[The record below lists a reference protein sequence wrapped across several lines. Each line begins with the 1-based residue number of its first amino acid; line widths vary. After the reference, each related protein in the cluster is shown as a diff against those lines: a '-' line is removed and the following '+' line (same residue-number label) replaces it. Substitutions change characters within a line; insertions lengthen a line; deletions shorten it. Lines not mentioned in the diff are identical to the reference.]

1 MFWHCSNAFGNIF
14 RHTVAARADFIEEWT
29 IVTTYSVEYLYIP
42 GGSAVKWIANILFT
56 FVYDQM
62 LAKWMTF
69 PTVLVVFY
77 CCLVLLIHCLDSSWH
92 NRRHDFLS
100 PGIHWNDFW
109 TSDFVYSHNSTSDR
123 WFTDCGNLVYILF
136 VVVLQIRSELICSA
150 GSQCARYSWWGH
162 LYIFVIWQQLHSNNV
177 ITEHDNPQLPKRSPK
192 TSVPWLSVCVSD
204 ALCSLHYHVFPVFWS
219 DRPQIF

>member
-1 MFWHCSNAFGNIF
+1 MFWHCSNAFGNIV

-100 PGIHWNDFW
+100 PGIHRNDFW
-109 TSDFVYSHNSTSDR
+109 ASDFVSSHNSTSDR

-136 VVVLQIRSELICSA
+136 VVVLADQNWFALLDLNVPVTCGGDI
-150 GSQCARYSWWGH
+150 
-162 LYIFVIWQQLHSNNV
+162 YIFSSFDSNC
-177 ITEHDNPQLPKRSPK
+177 I
-192 TSVPWLSVCVSD
+192 
-204 ALCSLHYHVFPVFWS
+204 
-219 DRPQIF
+219 QIMW